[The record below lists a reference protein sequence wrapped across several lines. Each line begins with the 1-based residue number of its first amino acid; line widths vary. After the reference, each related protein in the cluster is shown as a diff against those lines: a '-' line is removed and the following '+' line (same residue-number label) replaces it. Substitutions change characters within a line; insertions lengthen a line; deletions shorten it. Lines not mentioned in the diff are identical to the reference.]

1 MATYTP
7 TRLVGLGAQLG
18 TSATAVYTTPSNTAT
33 VIKQI
38 VFNNTSSSAVAVTA
52 YILPVGASASATNA
66 IISGLSIAPN
76 SQIIWSADIPIAT
89 GEKLSLLA
97 ATGGAISYLVS
108 GIEIA

>member
-7 TRLVGLGAQLG
+7 TRLAGLGAQLG
-18 TSATAVYTTPSNTAT
+18 TSATAVYTVPSSTSA

-38 VFNNTSSSAVAVTA
+38 VFNNTSASAVAVTA
-52 YILPVGASASATNA
+52 YILPVGASAGAANA

-76 SQIIWSADIPIAT
+76 SQVIWSADIPVAT

-97 ATGGAISYLVS
+97 GSSGAISYLVS
-108 GIEIA
+108 GIEIV